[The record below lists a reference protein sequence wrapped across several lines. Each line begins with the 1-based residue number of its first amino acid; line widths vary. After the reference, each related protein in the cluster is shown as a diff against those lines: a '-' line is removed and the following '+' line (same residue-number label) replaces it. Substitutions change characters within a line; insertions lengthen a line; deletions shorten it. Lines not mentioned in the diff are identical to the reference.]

1 MRAESWLEQWLGFIH
16 GLVRAESWLEEWLAI
31 YRFIHGLVRAES
43 WLEEWLAICS
53 LDPRPSDL
61 CILMEG
67 LVRDDH
73 VA

>member
-1 MRAESWLEQWLGFIH
+1 MVYTIISLEDCRIVEG
-16 GLVRAESWLEEWLAI
+16 RNS
-31 YRFIHGLVRAES
+31 
-43 WLEEWLAICS
+43 CS

-67 LVRDDH
+67 LVSDDH